1 MSNRKPSSA
10 RSKKKRVSP
19 FRKYLPYIIGAA
31 ALLTVALLVTGVVF
45 FIPRDNTSFSSEC
58 FSVRMAVSGFLKD
71 IAAERYDRAF
81 ESLYCTDA
89 DGNPVDS
96 SSALRQAWIE
106 RISDL
111 KKEDNTYLLRYSDLS
126 VRKQDG
132 KMIVT
137 VKLSVLRDGYA
148 DAFYNHGNV
157 ITVVYSDGWRISS
170 VSDEIPSLQTE
181 FERAVSGVFHTE
193 PAGDD
198 A

>member
-1 MSNRKPSSA
+1 MSKRKSTSA

-19 FRKYLPYIIGAA
+19 FRKYLPYMIGVA
-31 ALLTVALLVTGVVF
+31 ALLTVSLIVTGVVF

-81 ESLYCTDA
+81 EALYCTDA
-89 DGNPVDS
+89 DGSPVEPS
-96 SSALRQAWIE
+96 TALRQAWIE
-106 RISDL
+106 RVSEQ
-111 KKEDNTYLLRYSDLS
+111 KKENNTYLLRYSDLS

-148 DAFYNHGNV
+148 DAFYNNGNV
-157 ITVVYSDGWRISS
+157 LTVVYSDGWKIAS

-181 FERAVSGVFHTE
+181 LERAISGRFHTE